1 MKRDGEVRKKKAK
14 RIMEVKNQNR
24 REKEEGGLGWGK
36 SIPVPSVQEMVRNDQ
51 DSVPERYIQE
61 HENRPH
67 VNEHAPLTSY
77 EIPVIDFTLL
87 AKKDEDE
94 LKRLDLSCKEWGFF
108 QVLSPL
114 LLNIS
119 LLLFI
124 LS

>member
-1 MKRDGEVRKKKAK
+1 
-14 RIMEVKNQNR
+14 MEVKYENG
-24 REKEEGGLGWGK
+24 REKEDGGLGWGK

-51 DSVPERYIQE
+51 DSVPERYIQDY
-61 HENRPH
+61 ENRPH

-94 LKRLDLSCKEWGFF
+94 LKKFDLACKEWGFF
-108 QVLSPL
+108 QVFSPL
-114 LLNIS
+114 LHNIS
-119 LLLFI
+119 LFLFI